1 MSDHYHDPADVKRLK
16 DMRTLAPADYEAW
29 VNLNRIVARTDGA
42 IPRKYREIIAVAV
55 AVAIQCPF
63 CMEAHAKA
71 AKAAGA
77 TREEIV
83 EATFVASA
91 LSDKDITPADRE
103 RAEARAEH
111 RLADIVADHVK
122 AAWCDLKQLA
132 VEAFAALDHDH
143 VIRADRAQSLRL

>member
-16 DMRTLAPADYEAW
+16 DMRGLAPADYEAW

-42 IPRKYREIIAVAV
+42 IPRKYRELIAVGV

-63 CMEAHAKA
+63 CIEAHAKG

-83 EATFVASA
+83 EATLVASA
-91 LSDKDITPADRE
+91 IRAGAATTHGTMALKFFDQS
-103 RAEARAEH
+103 AEA
-111 RLADIVADHVK
+111 K
-122 AAWCDLKQLA
+122 A
-132 VEAFAALDHDH
+132 
-143 VIRADRAQSLRL
+143 